1 MADIKVEGG
10 PASSVSLV
18 PISPA
23 DAHGTETLGG
33 TKFSPIVPQATVRYL
48 LVQALVQNVRF
59 TLDGT
64 TDPTAAIG
72 FQLLASDPA
81 VLIPMGPD
89 IGPQFFREVAGA
101 ILQYQWVE

>member
-1 MADIKVEGG
+1 MAKIQVEGST
-10 PASSVSLV
+10 ASPVALV
-18 PISPA
+18 PISPVG
-23 DAHGTETLGG
+23 DHGSETLGAS
-33 TKFSPIVPQATVRYL
+33 KFTPVRPVGVTRYL

-64 TDPTAAIG
+64 DPTATVG

-89 IGPQFFREVAGA
+89 LQPQFFREVAGA

>member
-1 MADIKVEGG
+1 MAKIKVQGG
-10 PASSVSLV
+10 PAASVSLV
-18 PISPA
+18 AISPS
-23 DAHGTETLGG
+23 DTHGTETLGG
-33 TKFSPIVPQATVRYL
+33 TKFSPVKPQATVRYL
-48 LVQALVQNVRF
+48 LVQAITQNVRF

-89 IGPQFFREVAGA
+89 ITPQFFREVAGA